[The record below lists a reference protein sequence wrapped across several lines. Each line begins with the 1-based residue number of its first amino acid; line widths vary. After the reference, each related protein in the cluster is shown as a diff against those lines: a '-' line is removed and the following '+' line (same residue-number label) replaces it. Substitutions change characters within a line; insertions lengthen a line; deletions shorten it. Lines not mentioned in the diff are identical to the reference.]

1 MKDFTLEPVAAKN
14 KWQSNG
20 ANFSA
25 LFAAYQS
32 TSMEH
37 CLEHDG
43 SLKMSKDI
51 NELLSLSGILLLEND
66 KLTSESLL
74 KHFTKA
80 QLKDAY
86 NHVKGKYD
94 HVEVEPKIIMQI
106 IKCSKASDDEEG
118 DLLFLTMR
126 RETAHPSAK
135 KAIKAIQ
142 SLVSFLPEDTE
153 NDTNECTLASTVIHP
168 LFMPLF
174 KEPGVSPLPSNGL
187 VHESSRIDNSRP
199 DFRCDVYEEGKL
211 PYSNLFGE
219 MKSSNSNKEGRYL
232 DLYRIMLFSK
242 NVVDKKNK
250 NNIMSFRVVGQQVTV
265 YMLDL
270 LCDAMYVAIEFFSF
284 SLPVMKSEAAM
295 LVSVVEELINI
306 HNLYISNSFRELA
319 ESLKKSKTLP
329 YGILLNSLS
338 NTIKL

>member
-1 MKDFTLEPVAAKN
+1 M
-14 KWQSNG
+14 
-20 ANFSA
+20 
-25 LFAAYQS
+25 
-32 TSMEH
+32 
-37 CLEHDG
+37 
-43 SLKMSKDI
+43 
-51 NELLSLSGILLLEND
+51 
-66 KLTSESLL
+66 
-74 KHFTKA
+74 
-80 QLKDAY
+80 
-86 NHVKGKYD
+86 
-94 HVEVEPKIIMQI
+94 
-106 IKCSKASDDEEG
+106 
-118 DLLFLTMR
+118 
-126 RETAHPSAK
+126 
-135 KAIKAIQ
+135 
-142 SLVSFLPEDTE
+142 
-153 NDTNECTLASTVIHP
+153 
-168 LFMPLF
+168 
-174 KEPGVSPLPSNGL
+174 
-187 VHESSRIDNSRP
+187 
-199 DFRCDVYEEGKL
+199 YEEGKL
-211 PYSNLFGE
+211 LYSNLFGE